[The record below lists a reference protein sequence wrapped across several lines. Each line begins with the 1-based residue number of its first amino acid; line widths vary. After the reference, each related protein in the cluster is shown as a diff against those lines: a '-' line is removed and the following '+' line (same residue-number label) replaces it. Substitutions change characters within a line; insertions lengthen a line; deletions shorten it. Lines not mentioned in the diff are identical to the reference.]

1 MLCYGWGMSKVIA
14 TSGTEGWFPAT
25 RWSLVLAAKDGGEPA
40 ARALESLCR
49 LYWKPV
55 YTFIR
60 ANGFAQPDAED
71 LAQDFFARMLQRD
84 LLHGTAPE
92 KGKLRTF
99 LAVTLRNFLSNA
111 REYAAAAKR
120 GGRLERVDADVSES
134 EALLLA
140 SPDAAPDRMFDR
152 HWALTLL
159 GRVLRRLGAEYQR
172 AGKGDIF
179 AALKIALTD
188 EGKEETSRAMAE
200 RLGMSEGA
208 VRVAAHR
215 LRQRYRDLLVEET
228 AQTIGDEV
236 PVEEE
241 LRALLEMV

>member
-1 MLCYGWGMSKVIA
+1 MNDAPQPPGRD
-14 TSGTEGWFPAT
+14 GWFPAT
-25 RWSLVLAAKDGGEPA
+25 RWSLVLAAQDGGEDA
-40 ARALESLCR
+40 ARAMESLCR

-55 YTFIR
+55 YTFVR
-60 ANGFAQPDAED
+60 ANGFSQPDAED
-71 LAQDFFARMLQRD
+71 LAQDFFARLLQRD
-84 LLHGTAPE
+84 LLRGTAPE

-99 LAVTLRNFLSNA
+99 LAVTLRHFLINA
-111 REYAAAAKR
+111 REHAAAQKR
-120 GGRLERVDADVSES
+120 GGRMERVETDVAES

-140 SPDAAPDRMFDR
+140 SPDAAPDKLFDR

-159 GRVLRRLGAEYQR
+159 GRVMERLGMEYRR

-179 AALKIALTD
+179 DALKSTL
-188 EGKEETSRAMAE
+188 MAE
-200 RLGMSEGA
+200 GPVEKSQDIAARLGLSDGA